1 MKKGVWVMAA
11 LCSLALSQTALAG
24 EFVQDEGGIWY
35 RNEDGSWKTGWFL
48 DADGSWYYFDQDG
61 YAKLGWYQENGKR
74 YFFRQDT
81 GRMIADRTITLDG
94 NVYTFASRQAL
105 RYDIVRLGNEMF
117 GWNLEVVDKAKG
129 TVQFKED
136 LTIEDSQEMD
146 LFRIYENI

>member
-1 MKKGVWVMAA
+1 MAA

-74 YFFRQDT
+74 
-81 GRMIADRTITLDG
+81 
-94 NVYTFASRQAL
+94 
-105 RYDIVRLGNEMF
+105 
-117 GWNLEVVDKAKG
+117 
-129 TVQFKED
+129 
-136 LTIEDSQEMD
+136 
-146 LFRIYENI
+146 